1 MMNHDLLTQK
11 IFILGVMIGFS
22 IHTPLFGQEIQES
35 ATSVQFTKQQIASES
50 YESVGVFDVDGDG
63 HPDIVS
69 GEYWYEGPDFLNR
82 HFIHELE
89 RRSEYWDDFT
99 TIAMDVNGNGRM
111 DIITGGWFNETLS
124 WLENPGD
131 NSGWE
136 KHPIDHTGNVET
148 ARAWDVDG
156 DGHLEIVPNNP
167 NDPLRF
173 YKLQRDGDGNA
184 TGRFQKIRVADSQG
198 HGLGFGDINGDGRG
212 DFVVSGGWLE
222 APEDVL
228 NGGWTFHEEF
238 DFGSASIPI
247 LVVDVNGDGRN
258 DLIVGQAHGYGLDWY
273 EQHIDGEGRREWIRH
288 PIDPF
293 HSQFHTM
300 EWEDLDGDG
309 NFDLITGKRYR
320 AHNGNDPGGH
330 DPIGLYYY
338 KWNGESFV
346 KQTITYG
353 PLGEGKG
360 TGIYFS
366 VTDLTGNGY
375 RDIVTAGKDGLYV
388 FFNKGSD

>member
-1 MMNHDLLTQK
+1 MDHDLLIYK
-11 IFILGVMIGFS
+11 SLILGVIIGLFF
-22 IHTPLFGQEIQES
+22 HVPLFGQEN
-35 ATSVQFTKQQIASES
+35 APVVQFTKQQIASES

-82 HFIHELE
+82 HFIQELE
-89 RRSEYWDDFT
+89 RRSEYWDGFT
-99 TIAMDVNGNGRM
+99 TIAMDVNGNERM

-131 NSGWE
+131 NSAWE

-156 DGHLEIVPNNP
+156 DGYLEIVPNTP
-167 NDPLRF
+167 NDPLKF
-173 YKLQRDGDGNA
+173 YKLERDGDGDG
-184 TGRFQKIRVADSQG
+184 TGRFQKVRVADSQG

-212 DFVVSGGWLE
+212 DFIMSGGWLE
-222 APEDVL
+222 SPEDII
-228 NGGWTFHEEF
+228 NGSWTFHEEF

-247 LVVDVNGDGRN
+247 LVVDVNGDGMN
-258 DLIVGQAHGYGLDWY
+258 DLIVGQAHGYGLYWY
-273 EQHIDGEGRREWIRH
+273 EQHIDEKGQREWIKH

-309 NFDLITGKRYR
+309 NFELITGKRYR
-320 AHNGNDPGGH
+320 AHNGNDPGGK
-330 DPIGLYYY
+330 DPVGLYYY

-346 KQTITYG
+346 KQTIAYG

-366 VTDLTGNGY
+366 VTDLTNSGY
-375 RDIVTAGKDGLYV
+375 KDIVVAGKDGLYV
-388 FFNKGSD
+388 FFNTGGF

>member
-1 MMNHDLLTQK
+1 MNHDLLIYK
-11 IFILGVMIGFS
+11 SFILGVMIGLYF
-22 IHTPLFGQEIQES
+22 HTPLFGQEN
-35 ATSVQFTKQQIASES
+35 APVVQFTKQQIASES
-50 YESVGVFDVDGDG
+50 YESVGVFDVNGDDY
-63 HPDIVS
+63 PDIVS
-69 GEYWYEGPDFLNR
+69 GEYWYEGPNFLNR

-99 TIAMDVNGNGRM
+99 TIAMDVNGNGRT
-111 DIITGGWFNETLS
+111 DIIAGGWFNETLS

-136 KHPIDHTGNVET
+136 KHTIDHTGNVET

-156 DGHLEIVPNNP
+156 DGYLEIVPNTP
-167 NDPLRF
+167 NDSLKF
-173 YKLQRDGDGNA
+173 YKLVRENDGDG
-184 TGRFQKIRVADSQG
+184 TGTFQKIRVADSQG

-222 APEDVL
+222 APEDVI
-228 NGGWTFHEEF
+228 NGSWTFHDEF

-247 LVVDVNGDGRN
+247 LVEDVTGDGIN

-273 EQHIDGEGRREWIRH
+273 EHYIDEKGQREWIKH

-300 EWEDLDGDG
+300 EWKDLDGDG
-309 NFDLITGKRYR
+309 NFELITGKRYR
-320 AHNGNDPGGH
+320 AHNGNDPGGK
-330 DPIGLYYY
+330 DPIGLYYF

-346 KQTITYG
+346 KQTIAYG
-353 PLGEGKG
+353 PSGEGKG
-360 TGIYFS
+360 TGINFS
-366 VTDLTGNGY
+366 VTDLTNSGY
-375 RDIVTAGKDGLYV
+375 KDIVVAGKDGLYV
-388 FFNKGSD
+388 FFNKGGF